1 MPRSSRQKTKH
12 AQEIQPTSRKLDKI
26 SEWLQKMLDRFPAK
40 GQISTSEIE
49 DWYRDLSPYSEA
61 AIDFAF
67 EKMRMGLFFPMNG
80 QVIDLC
86 MSYEPPDAP
95 NVVSTVRCDATC
107 RARHGKGYN
116 ENDMKWL
123 FRRMQQIYATGDT
136 PDSEALLTEL
146 DSRRPDGAPEWR
158 R

>member
-1 MPRSSRQKTKH
+1 MPRQRRTKP
-12 AQEIQPTSRKLDKI
+12 AQEIRPTSQKLDLI
-26 SEWLQKMLDRFPAK
+26 DNWLQKMLDRFPAK
-40 GQISTSEIE
+40 GQITTSEIQ
-49 DWYRDLSPYSEA
+49 DWHRDLAPYSEA

-67 EKMRMGLFFPMNG
+67 DKMRMGIFFPMNG
-80 QVIDLC
+80 QALDLC
-86 MSYEPPDAP
+86 MSYDPPDAP
-95 NVVSTVRCDATC
+95 TTVSTARCDATC

-123 FRRMQQIYATGDT
+123 FRRMEKIYATGDT
-136 PDSEALLTEL
+136 PDPEALLTEL